1 MRKVFAF
8 SSGFRKK
15 IASFLLLFII
25 IFAIGVGS
33 LNLFYIFIFGNF
45 HKIDDDAYRSAQLY
59 TRNLPQHIKKYK
71 IKSILNL
78 RGKNTFRSP
87 WYEHEKEIAEKLG
100 VELIDFK
107 IGSRD
112 YIPYEKSLKLV
123 QILKK
128 APKPI
133 LIHCRSG
140 ADRTSFVAALYE
152 FAVKC
157 RSEERAKEQF
167 SFVYGH
173 LPYFGSKTIEMD
185 RSFEDF
191 IKRWKDENRTCK
203 NPS

>member
-1 MRKVFAF
+1 MKEVFAF
-8 SSGFRKK
+8 SAHFRKK
-15 IASFLLLFII
+15 IASFLLFFLVF
-25 IFAIGVGS
+25 FALGAGS

-45 HKIDDDAYRSAQLY
+45 HKIDEDAYRSAQLY
-59 TRNLPQHIKKYK
+59 TRNLPKHIKKYK

-112 YIPYEKSLKLV
+112 YITYEKSLKLIE
-123 QILKK
+123 ILKK

-152 FAVKC
+152 FAIKG
-157 RSEERAKEQF
+157 RSEEEAKEQF
-167 SFVYGH
+167 SFIYGH

-191 IKRWKDENRTCK
+191 IKRWREDNKTNR
-203 NPS
+203 NSS